1 MDGMKRTRRTLLLG
15 VAGLLLIA
23 AIVCGSLM
31 RNVTRGAADPDTQ
44 EITTAEVNT
53 TIRERIARLD
63 PSVMTEAAVRSAIE
77 DQLSALGARGFIRV
91 RIASKNIDVLVG
103 TDYNFDQ

>member
-1 MDGMKRTRRTLLLG
+1 MKRTRRTLLLG

-31 RNVTRGAADPDTQ
+31 RNATHGAADPDSQ

-53 TIRERIARLD
+53 TVRERITSLD
-63 PSVMTEAAVRSAIE
+63 PDVMTEAAVRGAIE
-77 DQLSALGARGFIRV
+77 DQLPASEPEGSSA
-91 RIASKNIDVLVG
+91 
-103 TDYNFDQ
+103 